1 MIVTDAMVEAAWNE
15 LIITYDM
22 RAALIAALSVS
33 DCAAV
38 VDEIRDCVAKI
49 EEIHQRT
56 TAHAAAL
63 RDIVSQG
70 N

>member
-1 MIVTDAMVEAAWNE
+1 MIVTETMVEAAWSE

-22 RAALIAALSVS
+22 RAALTAAMAVS
-33 DCAAV
+33 GCGEV

-49 EEIHQRT
+49 EEIHQRA